1 MNGEEPE
8 GAVQDPVGETP
19 PEEEQPV
26 EAEILELPQADAEI
40 EQLKAENKQLND
52 KYVRSLADYD
62 NLKRRSADEVQRR
75 VDAGVNAIFKG
86 LIDLADDFE
95 RAFADDGTGNPETW
109 REGVRLIQQKLLK
122 LLRDGEVSPI
132 AALGMPFDPDYHEAL
147 GQAPGPQGEIVA
159 ELRRGYLSN
168 GRVLRASQVMI
179 GAGAPEPQPDPEPEP
194 AAAGDPAD
202 EQEEDPEWHE

>member
-1 MNGEEPE
+1 MNGEDAE
-8 GAVQDPVGETP
+8 GAVQDHVGETP
-19 PEEEQPV
+19 PQQEHPA
-26 EAEILELPQADAEI
+26 EAEILELPQAAAEI

-62 NLKRRSADEVQRR
+62 NLKRRSAGEVQRR

-86 LIDLADDFE
+86 LINLADDFE

-168 GRVLRASQVMI
+168 GRVLRASQVLI
-179 GAGAPEPQPDPEPEP
+179 GAGQPGPQSDHEP
-194 AAAGDPAD
+194 AAAGNQAD

>member
-19 PEEEQPV
+19 PEQEQAP
-26 EAEILELPQADAEI
+26 EAEILELPQADAGEL
-40 EQLKAENKQLND
+40 EQLNA
-52 KYVRSLADYD
+52 KYLRALADYD
-62 NLKRRSADEVQRR
+62 NLKRRSADQVRLK
-75 VDAGVNAIFKG
+75 VDDAVNRILKD

-95 RAFADDGTGNPETW
+95 RAFADDGAGDPESW
-109 REGVRLIQQKLLK
+109 REGVGLIRNKLLAS
-122 LLRDGEVSPI
+122 LDRHGVSPI
-132 AALGMPFDPDYHEAL
+132 AAENVPFDPDYHEAL

-179 GAGAPEPQPDPEPEP
+179 GAGEPEPQSEPDHDPEP

-202 EQEEDPEWHE
+202 EQEEAPEWHE